1 MAGRCARA
9 QRLMT
14 EARLRSARVGPAI
27 TIEPMQPSDWPDV
40 ERIYEDGIATGLA
53 TFETEAPTWDG
64 WDASHRAE
72 CRFVARRDGRVVGWV
87 ALSRVSRRH
96 VYRGVAE
103 LSVYVAEDAR
113 GIGVGTALLGAVI
126 PASEGAGIWTLQA
139 GVMAV
144 NEPSLALHEK
154 MGFRR
159 VGVREGFGQDV
170 NGVWH
175 DVVLLERR
183 SGVVGV

>member
-1 MAGRCARA
+1 
-9 QRLMT
+9 
-14 EARLRSARVGPAI
+14 
-27 TIEPMQPSDWPDV
+27 
-40 ERIYEDGIATGLA
+40 
-53 TFETEAPTWDG
+53 
-64 WDASHRAE
+64 
-72 CRFVARRDGRVVGWV
+72 
-87 ALSRVSRRH
+87 

-103 LSVYVAEDAR
+103 LSVYVADDAR
-113 GIGVGTALLGAVI
+113 GIGVGKALLAAVI
-126 PASEGAGIWTLQA
+126 PASEECGIWTLQA

-183 SGVVGV
+183 SRIVGV